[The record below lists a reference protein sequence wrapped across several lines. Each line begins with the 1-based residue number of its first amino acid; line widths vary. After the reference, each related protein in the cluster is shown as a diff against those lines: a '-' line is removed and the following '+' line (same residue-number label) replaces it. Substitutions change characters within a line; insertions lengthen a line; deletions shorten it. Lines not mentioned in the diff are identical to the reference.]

1 MNIPDSMNTPVFSL
15 LWNIPAFNIHG
26 HIPAFS
32 LRWHVPK
39 PLRLLR
45 AAFAVARQPLPP
57 SGLLRYRWN
66 AFAFFGLPLLLPV
79 YSLIFKVNEF
89 L

>member
-1 MNIPDSMNTPVFSL
+1 MNTPVFTL

-32 LRWHVPK
+32 LRWHIPK
-39 PLRLLR
+39 PLR
-45 AAFAVARQPLPP
+45 
-57 SGLLRYRWN
+57 LLRYRWN
-66 AFAFFGLPLLLPV
+66 AFASFGLPLLPPV